1 MTSRKK
7 LDNPWAVR
15 YIRGLNGQSRA
26 RRTVTQRAKAL
37 TKKYGG
43 NSYRWKDVRKY
54 VLLLSNPQYYNDPE
68 VTHGYMRGSETVNYV
83 EKIMDRQSKYRHT
96 KWR

>member
-43 NSYRWKDVRKY
+43 VA
-54 VLLLSNPQYYNDPE
+54 LS
-68 VTHGYMRGSETVNYV
+68 VFALT
-83 EKIMDRQSKYRHT
+83 RH
-96 KWR
+96 RHR